1 MKTNTFM
8 TGNWEDLII
17 STFEVNSEILE
28 KYLPNGIELDLYQ
41 GKALISMVAFTFS
54 KVKFFGVKVP
64 FHQQF
69 GEINFR
75 FYVKSIVDGTKGVVF
90 IKEYA
95 PKPIIA
101 LVANGVYNEP
111 FFYKNIG
118 RQKEILENVISM
130 QYNFPNGKVKA
141 IAKNETKE
149 LEENSLEHFIVDRYI
164 AFVKSRN
171 TKTYQYQINHKP
183 WEIYK
188 SSSIEI
194 DKNSLLLLPSEFKNG
209 KLIASYFV
217 DGSKISVE
225 KGILKESLIGDF
237 KSVIV

>member
-1 MKTNTFM
+1 MKTKTFM

-17 STFEVNSEILE
+17 STFEVDSKILE
-28 KYLPNGIELDLYQ
+28 KYLPNGTELDLYQ

-64 FHQQF
+64 FHQLF
-69 GEINFR
+69 GEINYR
-75 FYVKSIVDGTKGVVF
+75 FYVKSIIEGTRGVVF

-101 LVANGVYNEP
+101 VIANGVYNEP

-118 RQKEILENVISM
+118 REKETIGEKLSM
-130 QYNFPNGKVKA
+130 QYSFPNGKVTVVSQK
-141 IAKNETKE
+141 ETRGLKE
-149 LEENSLEHFIVDRYI
+149 NTLEHFIVDRYT

-183 WEIYK
+183 WRLYK
-188 SSSIEI
+188 SSNIKI
-194 DKNSLLLLPSEFKNG
+194 DKNSLSLLPSEFKNG

-217 DGSKISVE
+217 DGSEISVE
-225 KGILKESLIGDF
+225 KGILQQEKNNNFVLT
-237 KSVIV
+237 

>member
-17 STFEVNSEILE
+17 STFEVESEILQ
-28 KYLPNGIELDLYQ
+28 KYLPNGTELDLYQ
-41 GKALISMVAFTFS
+41 GKSLISMVAFTFS

-69 GEINFR
+69 GEIDYR

-95 PKPIIA
+95 PKPLIA
-101 LVANGVYNEP
+101 TIANGVYNEP
-111 FFYKNIG
+111 FFYKNIKREKKIIG
-118 RQKEILENVISM
+118 EELSM
-130 QYNFPNGKVKA
+130 EYCFPNGKVKA
-141 IAKNETKE
+141 IAQKETRELGKNT
-149 LEENSLEHFIVDRYI
+149 LEHFIVDRYI

-183 WEIYK
+183 WRIHK
-188 SSSIEI
+188 SSTIEI
-194 DKNSLLLLPSEFKNG
+194 DKNSLTLLPSEFKNG

-225 KGILKESLIGDF
+225 KGILQEEINNNFVLN
-237 KSVIV
+237 